1 MESAARFV
9 LIHRRVLAATLAGL
23 AVWAA
28 IGAVTR
34 SPDTR
39 EVLVAAR
46 DLAGGSA
53 VGPADLRTQ
62 RLPLD
67 AVPAGSI
74 DRPAAIGRALAGPMR
89 AGEVLT
95 DRRVVDP
102 RDLGE
107 GRVLATVEVPSAT
120 GSLLRSGDAVDLLA
134 VGDEGRAVPVAEAV
148 EVITVRSDPDRETAV
163 LGVAAP
169 PRVATEVARA
179 SVTSRLTA
187 VVVGRHRKR

>member
-1 MESAARFV
+1 MESAVRFV
-9 LIHRRVLAATLAGL
+9 LTHRRVLAAALAGL
-23 AVWAA
+23 AAWAA

-46 DLAGGSA
+46 DLGGGST
-53 VGPADLRTQ
+53 VTRADVRIQ
-62 RLPLD
+62 RLPRHT
-67 AVPAGSI
+67 VPEGSI
-74 DRPAAIGRALAGPMR
+74 GRSDAIGRALAGAMR
-89 AGEVLT
+89 AGEVFT

-107 GRVLATVEVPSAT
+107 DRVLATVEVPSAT
-120 GSLLRSGDAVDLLA
+120 GDLLRSGDAVDLLA

-163 LGVAAP
+163 LGVAAS

-187 VVVGRHRKR
+187 VVVGRQRLR